1 MTGKED
7 NSSIRGGIDL
17 ETEEIGNLD
26 DPHFIF
32 NNTVPGKKFSG
43 GLQCQY
49 KVNIVPCFVIFQES
63 GSMTGI
69 ILEQVLHHL
78 DTLEIFD
85 DDLKK
90 CKTPFV
96 WLTYMI
102 QDFILTYLST
112 STVNI
117 ISGLCA

>member
-63 GSMTGI
+63 GSMTGVI
-69 ILEQVLHHL
+69 PKQVLQHL

-85 DDLKK
+85 DDRKNVKHHL
-90 CKTPFV
+90 F
-96 WLTYMI
+96 
-102 QDFILTYLST
+102 
-112 STVNI
+112 
-117 ISGLCA
+117 G